1 MAPPRKHPQK
11 FCKCGTPIRNVS
23 EQCWRCYNETRNLRR
38 CLDCGG
44 KLSNRGKRT
53 LRCQSC
59 WIAYRTARPKKKCS
73 VEGCPHPHK
82 AKGYCIDHYQ
92 KFLQTPLNRA
102 GEGRQLMNIVRAKPC
117 QLCGYTK
124 LHSHVHRLVEGK
136 NGGQYEWGNVV
147 ALCARC
153 HEEVHRGVTPPPKPL
168 QVPA

>member
-102 GEGRQLMNIVRAKPC
+102 GEGRQLMNIVRAKPTC
-117 QLCGYTK
+117 FAWPNTRVR
-124 LHSHVHRLVEGK
+124 S
-136 NGGQYEWGNVV
+136 
-147 ALCARC
+147 AAARARSRTTFGTRPN
-153 HEEVHRGVTPPPKPL
+153 ERTMAEP
-168 QVPA
+168 